1 MAKNQLPK
9 PHYHLPETA
18 HQQLCHARDEIRLL
32 ADLTAR
38 VGDEGPPIQ
47 LSPHALTRCF
57 DRLADELSE
66 VLLESS
72 LPTGHG

>member
-9 PHYHLPETA
+9 PYYHLPETA
-18 HQQLCHARDEIRLL
+18 HQQLCYARDEIRLL

-38 VGDEGPPIQ
+38 ANDEAPPIY
-47 LSPHALTRCF
+47 LSSHALARCF

-66 VLLESS
+66 VLDESS
-72 LPTGHG
+72 LPTGHV